1 MYSNI
6 DNEDIFASAM
16 EEAEI
21 VENPFAQGAGDG
33 EPLHAV
39 DAARRLLGGDD
50 NDQEYVDPTPTPTP
64 HDSDNQASAGGAMGN
79 SLLER
84 IQQQKKHQNTT
95 QTTHTSNT
103 SNMTHMTNTSVQQ
116 QTQPYSNVSQS
127 STSFEPASS
136 QGQFGYPVVEEGAY
150 STPGTASNIR
160 IPEYSQVPA
169 PSAYN
174 TENTSYYDSARGA
187 QESTDYKGQMM
198 NILTVVGNAAST
210 AAKGAYEG
218 TKVVYGKL
226 SNKSSNTGPSPN
238 VGSTREMDYQRESL
252 LMDPHDLE
260 DRAAQMSTSVPPPAS
275 NSSPSGMRA
284 GIISANTTSGG
295 ANSFLTYAKQVVTDL
310 KDLYLGASRRVQIG
324 IVLFF
329 AFIVWLIVFE

>member
-6 DNEDIFASAM
+6 DSEDIFASAM

-50 NDQEYVDPTPTPTP
+50 NDQEYVDPTSPY
-64 HDSDNQASAGGAMGN
+64 DSDNQASAGGVMGN

-95 QTTHTSNT
+95 QTSHATHTSHT
-103 SNMTHMTNTSVQQ
+103 SHTTHMTNTAVHQ

-127 STSFEPASS
+127 STSFEPAST
-136 QGQFGYPVVEEGAY
+136 QGQFGYPIVEEGAY

-174 TENTSYYDSARGA
+174 TENSTYYASARDA
-187 QESTDYKGQMM
+187 QESADYKGQMM
-198 NILTVVGNAAST
+198 NILTVVGSAAST
-210 AAKGAYEG
+210 VAKGAYEG

-226 SNKSSNTGPSPN
+226 SNKSTNTGPSPN

-260 DRAAQMSTSVPPPAS
+260 DRAAQMSTSVPPTS
-275 NSSPSGMRA
+275 HTSPSGMRA
-284 GIISANTTSGG
+284 GIISANNTSGG
-295 ANSFLTYAKQVVTDL
+295 ANSFLTYAKQVVIDL
-310 KDLYLGASRRVQIG
+310 KDLFLGASRRVQIG